1 MNSKQGLV
9 LYGRYLNTKE
19 GMAGTIELILKNY
32 TIGYHNFE
40 KYSI

>member
-19 GMAGTIELILKNY
+19 GMAGTY
-32 TIGYHNFE
+32 RVDFE
-40 KYSI
+40 KLYYWLP

>member
-9 LYGRYLNTKE
+9 LCGGYLNTRE
-19 GMAGTIELILKNY
+19 GMAGKIGLIFKNY
-32 TIGYHNFE
+32 TIGHHNFE